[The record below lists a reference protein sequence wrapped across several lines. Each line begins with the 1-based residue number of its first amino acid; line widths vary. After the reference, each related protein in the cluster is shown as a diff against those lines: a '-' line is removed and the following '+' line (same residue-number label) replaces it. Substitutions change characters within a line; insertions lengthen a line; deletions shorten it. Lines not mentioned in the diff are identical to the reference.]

1 MNEGLIIFGQNL
13 DLPAIVVHSR
23 GVRHGRSE
31 DHGGACVAA
40 AAAVAASDDC
50 ISNQNV
56 LATEHTASLRAAEI
70 NLTGF
75 FLSCNLAPPS
85 PAVGPL

>member
-40 AAAVAASDDC
+40 ASDDC

-75 FLSCNLAPPS
+75 FFLVTLLHQVLLVPYKNMKK
-85 PAVGPL
+85 

>member
-40 AAAVAASDDC
+40 AAAAASDDC

-85 PAVGPL
+85 PVGPL

>member
-23 GVRHGRSE
+23 GVRHGCSE

-40 AAAVAASDDC
+40 AAAASDDC

-85 PAVGPL
+85 PVGPL

>member
-40 AAAVAASDDC
+40 AASDDC

-56 LATEHTASLRAAEI
+56 LATEHTASLRAAAI

-85 PAVGPL
+85 PVVPL

>member
-40 AAAVAASDDC
+40 AAASDDC

-85 PAVGPL
+85 PVGPL

>member
-1 MNEGLIIFGQNL
+1 MSFVGLLNHNSLIWNELKGLIIFGQNL

-40 AAAVAASDDC
+40 ASDDC

-75 FLSCNLAPPS
+75 FSFFL
-85 PAVGPL
+85 